1 MACLCDP
8 SLGRAS
14 LDHADVGPVSRKV
27 RQRRLSVRQ
36 LADRPISR
44 CSPWERCGLGLRRGE
59 TFIAFVVV
67 VVAVIGPPADGGH
80 GHGVTRH
87 VTSKRGYYGFFAL
100 IAGHSMSCP
109 APVVPTRWAGT
120 CRLIQYFNP
129 VLDVPADPR
138 RHDGLLHLNIEAML
152 DLLPSPGSIGAFQSG
167 SHLICRSLH
176 SVAAHAADCCKG

>member
-67 VVAVIGPPADGGH
+67 VVAVIGPLRTADTDT
-80 GHGVTRH
+80 VLH
-87 VTSKRGYYGFFAL
+87 VTSHPKEAITASSL
-100 IAGHSMSCP
+100 SLL
-109 APVVPTRWAGT
+109 GT
-120 CRLIQYFNP
+120 
-129 VLDVPADPR
+129 A
-138 RHDGLLHLNIEAML
+138 
-152 DLLPSPGSIGAFQSG
+152 
-167 SHLICRSLH
+167 
-176 SVAAHAADCCKG
+176 